1 MNTFIKKFGLII
13 IATLVLFLYNTPK
26 ALASITLSDPDNTNA
41 PNLAIT
47 LTITSPDT
55 IGTGVVPTLTYYDLT
70 GGSGAPVTNVA
81 FTDMTGGVW
90 KASFSFTCTTST
102 TSYKYFAQFG
112 TYTSDSKD
120 LCTEG
125 VAGGQQNPASGD
137 PGGQQNP
144 QSGDPGGQQNGPQG
158 VLTNPINVGT
168 LTEFIAKIL
177 DIVLTIGFPIIA
189 LAIIYAGFLFVTAQG
204 NSEKLETAKKTL
216 LYTIIGA
223 AILLGSWIIA
233 SAIGGTITLL
243 KG

>member
-1 MNTFIKKFGLII
+1 MKKFSLII
-13 IATLVLFLYNTPK
+13 IVTLVLFLYNTPK
-26 ALASITLSDPDNTNA
+26 VLASITLSDPDNTNA

-55 IGTGVVPTLTYYDLT
+55 IGTGVVPTLTYYDFT
-70 GGSGAPVTNVA
+70 GGSGAPTTDVA

-90 KASFSFTCTTST
+90 KASFSFTCTAST
-102 TSYKYFAQFG
+102 TSYKYFAYFG
-112 TYTSDSKD
+112 TYNSGALKD

-125 VAGGQQNPASGD
+125 AGGGQQNPAGGDAGGQQNPANGD
-137 PGGQQNP
+137 SGGQQNP
-144 QSGDPGGQQNGPQG
+144 ING